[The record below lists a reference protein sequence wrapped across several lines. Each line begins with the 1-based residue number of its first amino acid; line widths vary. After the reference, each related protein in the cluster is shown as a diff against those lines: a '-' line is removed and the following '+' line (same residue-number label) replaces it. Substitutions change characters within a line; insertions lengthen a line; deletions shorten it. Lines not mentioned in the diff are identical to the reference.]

1 MAEIPNRFNLR
12 VYAIIRN
19 KRGDVLLSDECRGG
33 VSFTKFPGGGLEFGE
48 GTKECLKREIQ
59 EELGL
64 DSEIGNLFYFNDFY
78 QQSVYR
84 KTDQL
89 ISFYYEV
96 SSINLDAIPVSNH
109 KIPISEEGEKFRWI
123 AISDLSEDE
132 VTFAVD
138 KKVVGLLK
146 GF

>member
-1 MAEIPNRFNLR
+1 MSETPNRFNLR

-19 KRGDVLLSDECRGG
+19 ENGDVLLSDERRGG
-33 VSFTKFPGGGLEFGE
+33 IPFTKFPGGGLEFGE

-64 DSEIGNLFYFNDFY
+64 ASEIGNLFYVNDFY
-78 QQSVYR
+78 QQSAYR

-96 SSINLDAIPVSNH
+96 DLINSRAILVSNH
-109 KIPISEEGEKFRWI
+109 DVPLKEEGEKFRWV
-123 AISDLSEDE
+123 AISDLSQDE
-132 VTFAVD
+132 VTFPVD
-138 KKVVGLLK
+138 KKVVELLT
-146 GF
+146 